1 MHKLLEA
8 FPTNIS
14 NKQASDTGM
23 AMVLILLLVG
33 YFTGNTIFY
42 KIAIPVLVLN
52 MIWPMLF
59 YPLAV
64 VWLGF
69 SHLLGGVM
77 SKILLTVVF
86 AVVVVPIGVL
96 RQLMGKDSMR
106 LKGWKKETGS
116 VMHVRNKIFQ
126 PEDLNHP
133 Y

>member
-1 MHKLLEA
+1 MNKLLEA
-8 FPTNIS
+8 FPTDIS
-14 NKQASDTGM
+14 KKQASDTGM

-33 YFTGNTIFY
+33 YFTGNTLFY

-59 YPLAV
+59 YPVAV

-77 SKILLTVVF
+77 SKVLLTVVF
-86 AVVVVPIGVL
+86 SLVVVPIGLL

-106 LKGWKKETGS
+106 LKRWKKGTDS
-116 VMHVRNKIFQ
+116 VMQVRDKIFQ
-126 PEDLNHP
+126 PEDLSHP

>member
-1 MHKLLEA
+1 MHKLLKA

-14 NKQASDTGM
+14 DKQASDTGM

-33 YFTGNTIFY
+33 YFTDNVIFY

-59 YPLAV
+59 YPVAV
-64 VWLGF
+64 IWLGF

-86 AVVVVPIGVL
+86 AVVVVPIGLL

-106 LKGWKKETGS
+106 LKSWKNGTGS
-116 VMHVRNKIFQ
+116 VMQVRNKIFQ

>member
-1 MHKLLEA
+1 MHKLLKA

-14 NKQASDTGM
+14 KKEASDTGM

-33 YFTGNTIFY
+33 YFTGNTLLY
-42 KIAIPVLVLN
+42 KLAIPVLVLN

-59 YPLAV
+59 YPVAV

-86 AVVVVPIGVL
+86 SLVVVPIGLL
-96 RQLMGKDSMR
+96 RQMMGKDSMR
-106 LKGWKKETGS
+106 LKSWKSGTGS
-116 VMHVRNKIFQ
+116 VMQVRNKIFQ
-126 PEDLNHP
+126 PKDLSDP
-133 Y
+133 F